1 MSEHSKIVSLG
12 DVVIERSE
20 RVDDPSSTGISRFI
34 GLEHFDSGR
43 LSINRF
49 GTTDDL
55 ESAMK
60 ICRAGDTL
68 LARRNVYLKR
78 ASMTEF
84 DAICSGDA
92 IVLHETPDLVP
103 GFLPIILNS
112 TDFWDYANEN
122 ADGSMSK
129 RLSVKHLKGYQFH
142 LPSKDE
148 QLRVVNL
155 VWKLERL
162 DSSLSSMLSDLDL
175 CIKSRFIEMFG
186 DPSNNTKWESKQLKE
201 ITSKIGS
208 GATPKGGKSSYVGTD
223 IAFIRSMN
231 VHDGSFLYDDLAYIT
246 EEQADKLANV
256 TVEPKDILFNITGAS
271 VARCCIVPDD
281 VLPARVNQHVSII
294 RLDKNVM
301 NPIFFNTL
309 IVSNSVKRT
318 LLNDSKSNGAT
329 REAITKEMLSSLEV
343 IIPPIELQN
352 RFAGFVRQVDKSKF
366 MLKKHIEDT
375 KSLQQAIINKCFE
388 ANDDV

>member
-60 ICRAGDTL
+60 VCKAGDTL

-78 ASMTEF
+78 ASMTEL

-92 IVLHETPDLVP
+92 IVLHETSDLVP

-142 LPSKDE
+142 LPSKNE

-162 DSSLSSMLSDLDL
+162 DSILSSMLSDLDL

-186 DPSNNTKWESKQLKE
+186 DPVTNPFGWSVSTIGDACYYVRDGPHKSPKYVDSGIPFISVRNIVGGEIDWSDAKYISEADYEQITKSCKPEKGDILYS
-201 ITSKIGS
+201 
-208 GATPKGGKSSYVGTD
+208 KGGTTGIAKLVDTD
-223 IAFIRSMN
+223 IKFAN
-231 VHDGSFLYDDLAYIT
+231 WVHLAVLKFD
-246 EEQADKLANV
+246 DKLNGV
-256 TVEPKDILFNITGAS
+256 FFEHMLNSNYCYYQSQLLTMGITNKDL
-271 VARCCIVPDD
+271 
-281 VLPARVNQHVSII
+281 VLGRMKTI
-294 RLDKNVM
+294 RLY
-301 NPIFFNTL
+301 
-309 IVSNSVKRT
+309 
-318 LLNDSKSNGAT
+318 
-329 REAITKEMLSSLEV
+329 
-343 IIPPIELQN
+343 IPPRYLQDQ
-352 RFAGFVRQVDKSKF
+352 FADFVKHVDKSKF
-366 MLKKHIEDT
+366 GVKTQRVLN
-375 KSLQQAIINKCFE
+375 SVN
-388 ANDDV
+388 

>member
-1 MSEHSKIVSLG
+1 MNEHSKNVSLG

-60 ICRAGDTL
+60 VCRAGDTL

-129 RLSVKHLKGYQFH
+129 RLSVKHLKGYRFH

-155 VWKLERL
+155 VWKLE
-162 DSSLSSMLSDLDL
+162 
-175 CIKSRFIEMFG
+175 G
-186 DPSNNTKWESKQLKE
+186 
-201 ITSKIGS
+201 
-208 GATPKGGKSSYVGTD
+208 
-223 IAFIRSMN
+223 
-231 VHDGSFLYDDLAYIT
+231 
-246 EEQADKLANV
+246 
-256 TVEPKDILFNITGAS
+256 
-271 VARCCIVPDD
+271 
-281 VLPARVNQHVSII
+281 
-294 RLDKNVM
+294 
-301 NPIFFNTL
+301 
-309 IVSNSVKRT
+309 
-318 LLNDSKSNGAT
+318 
-329 REAITKEMLSSLEV
+329 
-343 IIPPIELQN
+343 
-352 RFAGFVRQVDKSKF
+352 
-366 MLKKHIEDT
+366 
-375 KSLQQAIINKCFE
+375 
-388 ANDDV
+388 

>member
-60 ICRAGDTL
+60 VCKAGDTL

-78 ASMTEF
+78 ASMTEL

-92 IVLHETPDLVP
+92 IVLHETSDLVP

-142 LPSKDE
+142 LPSKNE

-162 DSSLSSMLSDLDL
+162 DSILSSMLSDLDL

-186 DPSNNTKWESKQLKE
+186 DPVTNPFGWSVSTIGDACYYVRDGPHKSPKYVDSGIPFISVRNIVGGEIDWSDAKYISEADYEQITKSCKPEKGDILYS
-201 ITSKIGS
+201 
-208 GATPKGGKSSYVGTD
+208 KGGTTGIAKLVDTD
-223 IAFIRSMN
+223 IKFAN
-231 VHDGSFLYDDLAYIT
+231 WVHLAVLKFD
-246 EEQADKLANV
+246 DKLNGV
-256 TVEPKDILFNITGAS
+256 FFEHMLNSNYCYYQSQLLTMGITNKDL
-271 VARCCIVPDD
+271 
-281 VLPARVNQHVSII
+281 VLGRMKTI
-294 RLDKNVM
+294 RLY
-301 NPIFFNTL
+301 
-309 IVSNSVKRT
+309 
-318 LLNDSKSNGAT
+318 
-329 REAITKEMLSSLEV
+329 
-343 IIPPIELQN
+343 IPPRYLQDQ
-352 RFAGFVRQVDKSKF
+352 FADFVKHVDKSKF

>member
-175 CIKSRFIEMFG
+175 CIKSRFIEMFNSSDFNRVCLKDVCSIITDG
-186 DPSNNTKWESKQLKE
+186 THQPPKFEPSGIPFLFVSNIVDDCITYKTEKYISEEVYNQLIKR
-201 ITSKIGS
+201 
-208 GATPKGGKSSYVGTD
+208 TPVEVG
-223 IAFIRSMN
+223 
-231 VHDGSFLYDDLAYIT
+231 
-246 EEQADKLANV
+246 
-256 TVEPKDILFNITGAS
+256 DILLTTVGSYGHPA
-271 VARCCIVPDD
+271 IVNSDQKFCFQRHIAYLKPDKSRISPIYLHQALRSD
-281 VLPARVNQHVSII
+281 HV
-294 RLDKNVM
+294 
-301 NPIFFNTL
+301 
-309 IVSNSVKRT
+309 
-318 LLNDSKSNGAT
+318 
-329 REAITKEMLSSLEV
+329 REQIELEV
-343 IIPPIELQN
+343 RGIAQKTLN
-352 RFAGFVRQVDKSKF
+352 S
-366 MLKKHIEDT
+366 
-375 KSLQQAIINKCFE
+375 
-388 ANDDV
+388 